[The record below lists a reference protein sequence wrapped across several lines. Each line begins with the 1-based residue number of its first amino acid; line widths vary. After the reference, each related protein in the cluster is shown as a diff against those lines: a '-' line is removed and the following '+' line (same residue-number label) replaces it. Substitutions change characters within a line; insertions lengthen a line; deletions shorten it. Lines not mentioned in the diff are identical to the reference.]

1 MGANKKVM
9 KIVIA
14 VLALCLLALAQTPP
28 RPNFSEQFSANIGLD
43 VKTPTGHF
51 YGEGTVAYDYTG
63 GRAMEALHYN
73 NATMDTFDLKL
84 YPSAKEYTI
93 HGFGNCST
101 SALTG
106 KIGQVWGW
114 LAPATYQPLVSTS
127 ASLSSKTISLVLSV
141 FSLTTPPPT
150 L

>member
-73 NATMDTFDLKL
+73 NATMD
-84 YPSAKEYTI
+84 PSI
-93 HGFGNCST
+93 SNST
-101 SALTG
+101 LPPKNTPSMASETAPLALLLE
-106 KIGQVWGW
+106 K
-114 LAPATYQPLVSTS
+114 S
-127 ASLSSKTISLVLSV
+127 
-141 FSLTTPPPT
+141 
-150 L
+150 